1 MDGPPRKNLRSVGA
15 LILAAAVVWFGALPV
30 LADVWY
36 YSSRLDLAVVADPL
50 QGRYHWAYG
59 KSLIATGST
68 NRGLSEMLLAA
79 SLGESDPQLYVDIGD
94 TEQGLGH
101 TVEARAAYRT
111 ALTIDPFF
119 TPARQ
124 RMAGEGT
131 ASS

>member
-1 MDGPPRKNLRSVGA
+1 M
-15 LILAAAVVWFGALPV
+15 LP
-30 LADVWY
+30 
-36 YSSRLDLAVVADPL
+36 LAVAVFDDDASKRL
-50 QGRYHWAYG
+50 AL
-59 KSLIATGST
+59 K
-68 NRGLSEMLLAA
+68 MLLAA

-101 TVEARAAYRT
+101 TVEARAAYRM